1 MLPSFTLK
9 VKLAKPL
16 PLPLEG
22 GAYVNFPVSSSDR
35 VTVSPALMFA
45 LSSFSVPLPVAGSV
59 TIFTLDSLSLS
70 ASL

>member
-1 MLPSFTLK
+1 MVPSFTLK

-22 GAYVNFPVSSSDR
+22 GAYVSFPVSSSDR
-35 VTVSPALMFA
+35 VTASPALTFA
-45 LSSFSVPLPVAGSV
+45 VPSFSVPVAGSV
-59 TIFTLDSLSLS
+59 TIFTLVSLSLS